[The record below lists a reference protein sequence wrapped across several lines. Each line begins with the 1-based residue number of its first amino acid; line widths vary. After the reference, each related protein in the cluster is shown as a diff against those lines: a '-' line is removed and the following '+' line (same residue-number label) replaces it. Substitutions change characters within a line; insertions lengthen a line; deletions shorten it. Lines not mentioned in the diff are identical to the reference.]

1 MSKAK
6 KTRRYIVEKTAEIF
20 NKKGFAGT
28 SLTDLTKATSLTKG
42 SIYGNFKDKEEVAE
56 AAFNFNYQNLIK
68 RFMPNLSAARTAK
81 EKLHAF
87 LNTYEQLYDSLM
99 DVGGCPILNNAVDA
113 DDTNEKMK
121 QLSVKAIADW
131 ETNLVSL
138 INFGMEQKEIYSSI
152 DARFYADLFISTI
165 EGSLMLS
172 KVTGEKRYFAH
183 AIKHLRTI
191 IDDVF

>member
-6 KTRRYIVEKTAEIF
+6 KTRRYIIEKTSEIF

-28 SLTDLTKATSLTKG
+28 SLSDLTNATSLTKG

-68 RFMPNLSAARTAK
+68 GFTPNLAASRTTK

-87 LNTYEQLYDSLM
+87 LNSYEQLFDSLM

-138 INFGMEQKEIYSSI
+138 INFGMEQKEIHSTI
-152 DARFYADLFISTI
+152 DAQFYADLFISII

-172 KVTGEKRYFAH
+172 KVTGEKRYFDH

-191 IDDVF
+191 IEDVF